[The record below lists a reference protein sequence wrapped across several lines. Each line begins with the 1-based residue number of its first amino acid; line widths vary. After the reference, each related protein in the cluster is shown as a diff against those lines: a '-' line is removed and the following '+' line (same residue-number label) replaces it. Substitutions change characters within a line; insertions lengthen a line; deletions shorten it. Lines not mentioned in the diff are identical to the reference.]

1 MEMPT
6 EIYHSNLSANQYA
19 SNNEFLTD
27 FNSNR
32 QTESA
37 RTNLRNLF
45 VFIPLHALH
54 CKSFFGKL

>member
-6 EIYHSNLSANQYA
+6 EIYYSNLSANKYA

-37 RTNLRNLF
+37 
-45 VFIPLHALH
+45 
-54 CKSFFGKL
+54 

>member
-1 MEMPT
+1 MELPT
-6 EIYHSNLSANQYA
+6 EIYYSNLSANQYA

-37 RTNLRNLF
+37 
-45 VFIPLHALH
+45 
-54 CKSFFGKL
+54 